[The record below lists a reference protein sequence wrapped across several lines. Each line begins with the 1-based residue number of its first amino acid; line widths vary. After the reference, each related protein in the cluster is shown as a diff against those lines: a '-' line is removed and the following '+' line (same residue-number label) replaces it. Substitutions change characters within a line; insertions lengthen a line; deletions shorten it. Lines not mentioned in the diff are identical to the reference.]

1 MTWAWEYH
9 PDEQYVA
16 AEAPPT
22 LLAEVERCADELVR
36 AAEAR
41 YLDGTGHQG
50 PGEPMKT
57 AAVTSGFFVYFVA
70 PRQQRVY
77 VCQVTGL

>member
-1 MTWAWEYH
+1 M
-9 PDEQYVA
+9 EQ
-16 AEAPPT
+16 
-22 LLAEVERCADELVR
+22 RADELVR

-41 YLDGTGHQG
+41 YLDGTGYQG
-50 PGEPMKT
+50 PGEAMKT
-57 AAVTSGFFVYFVA
+57 AAVTNGFFVYFVA

>member
-1 MTWAWEYH
+1 MTWSWEYR

-16 AEAPPT
+16 AEAPPA
-22 LLAEVERCADELVR
+22 LLAEVERRADELVR

-50 PGEPMKT
+50 PGEGLKT
-57 AAVTSGFFVYFVA
+57 AAVSSSSFAYFVV
-70 PRQQRVY
+70 PRQRVH